1 MNSNKNIIFF
11 DVKASGGGF
20 LHLADRGLVFD
31 CFSNKQQS
39 ARVMETF
46 DVYF

>member
-1 MNSNKNIIFF
+1 MLRRQEE
-11 DVKASGGGF
+11 GF

-31 CFSNKQQS
+31 CFSKKQQS

-46 DVYF
+46 DVYFSSGVRKSI